1 MKDSSLFLTL
11 YFYAFIGMAV
21 GMRTGPEIRS
31 EDMDFMYVLLIIGFA
46 LLSAGFVRLA
56 SKLMEDAE

>member
-1 MKDSSLFLTL
+1 MKDSILFLTL
-11 YFYAFIGMAV
+11 YFYAFLGMVV
-21 GMRTGPEIRS
+21 GMGAEPEIRS
-31 EDMDFMYVLLIIGFA
+31 EDMDFTYILMIIGFA